1 LKTAE
6 SCKKKLQSILH
17 PHFLQRLKE
26 NELKHVLTTKKEL
39 VVWTHLSTLQRKM
52 YENYLV
58 DGGTVAAL
66 LSGESKSPLEAISW
80 LKKLCAH
87 PCLVNGNM
95 LQVCNDEKEL
105 LDQSAKLQVL
115 VSLITRLNQSGHR
128 FLVFSQSTK
137 MLDIIE
143 RVVPFSL
150 ARIDGKTK
158 NRQNIVDCFNKQDST
173 FDGMLLSTKAA
184 GVGLTLTGAD
194 RAIIFDPSWNPA
206 DDSQAV
212 DRCYR
217 IGQSRNV
224 TIYRLI
230 SAGTV
235 EGKEVY
241 AQLRISTIYIQILIR
256 TLLERMYEK
265 QVYKDGI
272 RRTVITSD
280 ESMARYFSRDEMAN
294 AFRLMPA
301 GECLMM
307 QRLRQDPDTV
317 VGGSGKK
324 SILENHSQVIGI
336 TSHDA
341 LY

>member
-1 LKTAE
+1 
-6 SCKKKLQSILH
+6 
-17 PHFLQRLKE
+17 
-26 NELKHVLTTKKEL
+26 
-39 VVWTHLSTLQRKM
+39 M

-66 LSGESKSPLEAISW
+66 LSGESKSPLEALSW

-87 PCLVNGNM
+87 PCLVNGNK
-95 LQVCNDEKEL
+95 LQVYNDEKEL

-115 VSLITRLNQSGHR
+115 VSLIARLNQSGHR

-241 AQLRISTIYIQILIR
+241 A
-256 TLLERMYEK
+256 
-265 QVYKDGI
+265 
-272 RRTVITSD
+272 
-280 ESMARYFSRDEMAN
+280 
-294 AFRLMPA
+294 
-301 GECLMM
+301 
-307 QRLRQDPDTV
+307 
-317 VGGSGKK
+317 
-324 SILENHSQVIGI
+324 
-336 TSHDA
+336 
-341 LY
+341 